1 MAIQKTLTEMLRA
14 VGYTGGVK
22 VGAGSTFRH
31 TTDDITAEINSAF
44 VMQQELSVMLK
55 HSFYAEEGAL
65 ATLPTSR
72 ATTGANY
79 SVVDWPLAAH
89 DIVRVD
95 ILVNGSWDKLL
106 SFDLENIHD
115 VCPRRS
121 SSQSQRP
128 THFSAVRFASVATD
142 TAVVGK
148 IAIAPFCS
156 SGQYRLVTLPV
167 WTPIT
172 TVGHKFIFASEHA
185 FRWTVA
191 TVITRT
197 TTRDRN
203 TAKRYDAAMLEK
215 KECRAA
221 MGATRTIETGG
232 TIRRARRRW
241 G

>member
-1 MAIQKTLTEMLRA
+1 MAIEKTLTEMIRA
-14 VGYTGGVK
+14 VGYTGGIK
-22 VGAGSTFRH
+22 TGAGATFRH
-31 TTDDITAEINSAF
+31 TTDDIVAEINSAF
-44 VMQQELSVMLK
+44 VMQQELSVILR
-55 HSFYAEEGAL
+55 HSFYAVEGAL
-65 ATLPTSR
+65 TTLPTSR
-72 ATTGANY
+72 ASTSENF
-79 SVVDWPLAAH
+79 SLVDWPLTAH

-95 ILVNGSWDKLL
+95 ILVNSEWDKLEHI
-106 SFDLENIHD
+106 DWENLRD

-128 THFSAVRFASVATD
+128 THFSAQRFASVATD

-156 SGQYRLVTLPV
+156 SGQYKLHTLPV
-167 WTPIT
+167 WAPIT
-172 TVGHKFIFASEHA
+172 NVSHKFIFASEHA

-197 TTRDRN
+197 TTRDRKPGGRYQ
-203 TAKRYDAAMLEK
+203 TAMEEK
-215 KECRAA
+215 AECRKA
-221 MGATRTIETGG
+221 MGGTRTVPEGG